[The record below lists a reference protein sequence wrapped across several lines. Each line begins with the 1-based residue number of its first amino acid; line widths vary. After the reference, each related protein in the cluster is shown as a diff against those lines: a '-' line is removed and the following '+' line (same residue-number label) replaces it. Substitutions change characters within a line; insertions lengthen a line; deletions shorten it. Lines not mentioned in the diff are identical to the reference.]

1 MKTAIEIHDL
11 SVRIDKKPILT
22 GVSASLSSGRIIGLL
37 GPSGAG
43 KTTIIRTILGLQRPS
58 KGSVSVLGLPA
69 GSRKLHS
76 MVGYVT
82 QDPSVYLDLT
92 VTENL
97 SYFASL
103 LGADKSQVR
112 AVIADV
118 DLVDFAD
125 AMVSQ
130 LSGGE
135 RARVSLAVALLGSP
149 KVLLLDE
156 PTVGLDPVLRQKLWS
171 TFRDLAAKGITLL
184 VTSHVMDEAD
194 RCDEIIF
201 VRDGRL
207 LASGAPTSL
216 IASTGASNMEGA
228 FLKLAL
234 GEAK

>member
-1 MKTAIEIHDL
+1 MNTAIEIRDL
-11 SVRIDKKPILT
+11 SVRIDKKPILI
-22 GVSASLSSGRIIGLL
+22 GISASLSSGRIIGLL

-58 KGSVSVLGLPA
+58 KGSVSVLGMPA
-69 GSRKLHS
+69 GSSRLHS
-76 MVGYVT
+76 VVGYVT
-82 QDPSVYLDLT
+82 QDPSVYTDLT

-97 SYFASL
+97 VYFASL
-103 LGADKSQVR
+103 LGTDKGQVKS
-112 AVIADV
+112 VIAEV
-118 DLVDFAD
+118 DLAEFAD
-125 AMVSQ
+125 AVVSR

-194 RCDEIIF
+194 RCDEIVF
-201 VRDGRL
+201 VREGRV
-207 LASGAPTSL
+207 LASGTPVSL
-216 IASTGASNMEGA
+216 IESTGASDMEGA
-228 FLKLAL
+228 FLKLAE
-234 GEAK
+234 GEPK

>member
-1 MKTAIEIHDL
+1 MNTAIEIRDL
-11 SVRIDKKPILT
+11 SVRIDENPILT
-22 GVSASLSSGRIIGLL
+22 GISASLLSGRIIGLL

-43 KTTIIRTILGLQRPS
+43 KTTIIRAILGLQRFS
-58 KGSVSVLGLPA
+58 KGSVTVLGMPA
-69 GSRKLHS
+69 GSKRLHS
-76 MVGYVT
+76 VVGYVT
-82 QDPSVYLDLT
+82 QDPSVYSDLT

-97 SYFASL
+97 SYFAAL
-103 LGADKSQVR
+103 LGAEKSQVK
-112 AVIADV
+112 AVIAEV
-118 DLVDFAD
+118 DLTEFAD
-125 AMVSQ
+125 AIVAH

-171 TFRDLAAKGITLL
+171 TFRDLADKGITLL

-194 RCDEIIF
+194 HCDEIMF
-201 VRDGRL
+201 VRDGRV

-234 GEAK
+234 GESK